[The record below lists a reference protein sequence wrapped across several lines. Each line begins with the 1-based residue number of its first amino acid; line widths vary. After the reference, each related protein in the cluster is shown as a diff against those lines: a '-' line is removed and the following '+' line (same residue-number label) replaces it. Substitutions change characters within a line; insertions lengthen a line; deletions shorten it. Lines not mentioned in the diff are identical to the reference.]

1 MPHYMHVAPE
11 EETAMRLGELPHN
24 PRWALNLFACVAI
37 LGAKESPAMS
47 RRDEEG
53 QEEEEEGGFE
63 FAGESTQHI

>member
-1 MPHYMHVAPE
+1 MSKNHGSDDL
-11 EETAMRLGELPHN
+11 LGLS
-24 PRWALNLFACVAI
+24 PRS
-37 LGAKESPAMS
+37 GKESPAMS

>member
-1 MPHYMHVAPE
+1 M
-11 EETAMRLGELPHN
+11 LGLS
-24 PRWALNLFACVAI
+24 PRS
-37 LGAKESPAMS
+37 GKESPAMS